1 MKKQVIKLANVRK
14 EFKTNKGTF
23 NRCLSE
29 IYLVINDA
37 KEIGVNVANLR
48 KIMPRKK
55 RDASAFSADF
65 HRCNPF
71 VGQYRTKYKKD
82 ANGDIVG
89 GKAVTIQCTTDM
101 VLRYFVAKYNEAVPE
116 DAQK

>member
-14 EFKTNKGTF
+14 EFKVNAGTF

-37 KEIGVNVANLR
+37 KETGVNVANLR

-65 HRCNPF
+65 HRENPMI
-71 VGQYRTKYKKD
+71 GQYRTKYKKD
-82 ANGDIVG
+82 ADGNVIG
-89 GKAVTIQCTTDM
+89 GKATTIKCATDT